1 MHAPYPTLPPRYQR
15 VESSIGPITSTDV
28 DGRWVQC
35 ETCHKWHHWVC
46 AMFDDTQYANGR
58 PYHCPSCKS
67 HEKVTEQVSQV
78 APPSRSHMS
87 MSMLH
92 VHAGRSLPTHPQHGT
107 QVSEAALNN
116 DAVNLTGIPMSDFIE
131 RVHAFTPRTRCVGA
145 VMTSPDAC
153 WRGYVRRRWRRT

>member
-67 HEKVTEQVSQV
+67 HEKVTEQVSEAK
-78 APPSRSHMS
+78 APSGPTLTQSHAY
-87 MSMLH
+87 
-92 VHAGRSLPTHPQHGT
+92 VHAD
-107 QVSEAALNN
+107 ALFQP
-116 DAVNLTGIPMSDFIE
+116 IP
-131 RVHAFTPRTRCVGA
+131 
-145 VMTSPDAC
+145 
-153 WRGYVRRRWRRT
+153 